1 MYDFALKTS
10 LKCYLNWSN
19 ACPVVYLCTVKY
31 SSTCRI
37 SFLFGMVFL
46 SFLSGC
52 ENRKTYRLK
61 TEAIKVDSLE
71 QIVLIKDS
79 LVKPFIYS
87 NITGLEKLPSAEGKH
102 KFISAILPSIL
113 VAKYRIEAKRN
124 RIIQLQEV
132 KQWDANDSSFYE
144 ETKAYYR
151 AKNTE
156 DLLAKLRP
164 LPNSIVLAQA
174 AIETGWGESR
184 FFIEARNLFGIW
196 SYRGNESRIAAGKTR
211 AKKVIYLRAYRD
223 ISGSIVDYFELL
235 ARSRAYRG
243 LRNAQLS
250 TSDPIELVSHLN
262 FYSENHSYYTGQLK
276 KIIVQNNLIRYDRYI
291 IDPAYLVE
299 EEELN

>member
-1 MYDFALKTS
+1 LS
-10 LKCYLNWSN
+10 
-19 ACPVVYLCTVKY
+19 VVYLCTVKY
-31 SSTCRI
+31 FNAWRI
-37 SFLFGMVFL
+37 IFLSGIIFLFFL
-46 SFLSGC
+46 WGC

-61 TEAIKVDSLE
+61 TQAIKVDSLE
-71 QIVLIKDS
+71 QIVLITDS

-87 NITGLEKLPSAEGKH
+87 NIAGLEKLPSAEGKH

-124 RIIQLQEV
+124 RIIHLREH
-132 KQWDANDSSFYE
+132 KSWDASDSSFYQQ
-144 ETKAYYR
+144 TKAHYM
-151 AKNTE
+151 AKNDE

-211 AKKVIYLRAYRD
+211 SKKVIYLRAYRD

-262 FYSENHSYYTGQLK
+262 FYSEQHSFYTGQLK
-276 KIIVQNNLIRYDRYI
+276 KIIVQNNLTQYDRYI

-299 EEELN
+299 E